1 MLPFAYLK
9 TVFVK
14 MTLGY
19 RGVIRVSE
27 VFIYLL
33 IGLPMLMVLQVMD
46 LVAYLQWSSDTA
58 DPEKRKSKRYIISYE
73 HFDMFYNLL
82 FETAQAC
89 QRENK
94 TIKAMEFIKKVQTMM
109 DTDENIFTMIY
120 GTKPGN

>member
-1 MLPFAYLK
+1 
-9 TVFVK
+9 
-14 MTLGY
+14 
-19 RGVIRVSE
+19 
-27 VFIYLL
+27 
-33 IGLPMLMVLQVMD
+33 MD

-120 GTKPGN
+120 GTKPGNQINVKGLFNMKSPKNADSFHFE

>member
-14 MTLGY
+14 MTLSY

-27 VFIYLL
+27 VFVYLL

-46 LVAYLQWSSDTA
+46 LVAYMQWSADTA
-58 DPEKRKSKRYIISYE
+58 DPEKKKGKLYIISNE

-82 FETAQAC
+82 FET
-89 QRENK
+89 
-94 TIKAMEFIKKVQTMM
+94 VQTC
-109 DTDENIFTMIY
+109 
-120 GTKPGN
+120 